1 MTVKCSRKESSLY
14 GVEQSEA
21 EGGRE
26 VNLRTDKQKTGLM
39 GDLEIYNDGFWGEL
53 VCLSITVLYFVVWG
67 QSLALYPQLG
77 WNSL

>member
-1 MTVKCSRKESSLY
+1 MKYSHKESSRY
-14 GVEQSEA
+14 SVEQSET

-39 GDLEIYNDGFWGEL
+39 GDLKIYSDGFWGES
-53 VCLSITVLYFVVWG
+53 VCLSIDVLYFVVWG
-67 QSLALYPQLG
+67 WSLALYPWLS

>member
-1 MTVKCSRKESSLY
+1 MKYSHKESSCY
-14 GVEQSEA
+14 RVEQSET

-39 GDLEIYNDGFWGEL
+39 GDLKIYNDRFWGEF
-53 VCLSITVLYFVVWG
+53 VCLSIDVLYFVVWG
-67 QSLALYPQLG
+67 QSLALYPWLG

>member
-1 MTVKCSRKESSLY
+1 MKCSHKESSLY

-26 VNLRTDKQKTGLM
+26 VNLRTDKQKTGLI
-39 GDLEIYNDGFWGEL
+39 GDLKIYNDEFWGEF
-53 VCLSITVLYFVVWG
+53 VCLSIVVLYFVVWE
-67 QSLALYPQLG
+67 QSLELYPWLS